1 MSWNGNPSRTSQ
13 SHDNVVVWLQV
24 PTRRIHVPSVE
35 FFLGLEEAGVV
46 AVRRDTQV
54 IRRFNVVVTDVV
66 SQEQKKGHTTVSFGS
81 VGLHW

>member
-1 MSWNGNPSRTSQ
+1 
-13 SHDNVVVWLQV
+13 
-24 PTRRIHVPSVE
+24 VE

-54 IRRFNVVVTDVV
+54 IRVLGSDVE
-66 SQEQKKGHTTVSFGS
+66 SREEGTYDRIFGS

>member
-1 MSWNGNPSRTSQ
+1 
-13 SHDNVVVWLQV
+13 
-24 PTRRIHVPSVE
+24 VE

-46 AVRRDTQV
+46 AVRDTQV

-66 SQEQKKGHTTVSFGS
+66 SQEQGHTTVSFGS

>member
-1 MSWNGNPSRTSQ
+1 MVCEYVELFGSGKIGESALFVLVVLTCFEMSWQSFPHLTK

-46 AVRRDTQV
+46 AVRRHA
-54 IRRFNVVVTDVV
+54 
-66 SQEQKKGHTTVSFGS
+66 GHPPF
-81 VGLHW
+81 